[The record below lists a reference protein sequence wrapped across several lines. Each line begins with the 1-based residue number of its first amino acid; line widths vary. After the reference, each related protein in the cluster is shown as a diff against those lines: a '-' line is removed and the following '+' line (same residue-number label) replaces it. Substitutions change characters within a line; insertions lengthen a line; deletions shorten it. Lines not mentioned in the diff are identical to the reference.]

1 KIIYKLNFNIMR
13 QILFFFIAFAFT
25 ATTFAQHGYV
35 KIKHPKANESVV
47 TSKVDRIDPRV
58 EPLDFA
64 PNTSIVNAVSRKNA
78 NGLEEAVVMITQY
91 DLQTNSSLGNRLY
104 AWPDGSVAA
113 TATWG
118 VANAP
123 SFPDRGTGYA
133 FNNGTSW
140 SPMPTARLESV
151 RSGWPSI
158 TALGT
163 EGEALVSHDFPSGV
177 NLYTRAAKGTGSWI
191 AKGQITNPPGRN
203 ISWPRLASSGENN
216 SVLHAV
222 GAWQNSA
229 NTIENEVFYN
239 RSFDGGTTWDGWT
252 FPPEVDLTFYTNSI
266 SADDYV
272 IATNGDNVAILFT
285 SAWFDLFFIKSTDN
299 GDTWEK
305 TVVWEHPYPMF
316 DWNTT
321 LTTDTLWAPDNS
333 ANIAIDND
341 GMVHVVWATT
351 RVTHD
356 APGTTYSY
364 FPVTDGIGYWN
375 EAMGQIPTNPENPHK
390 TLDPEY
396 LDGLNMGMVVG
407 WMPDINGD
415 GQVTFAGDY
424 LSYRSLGVSTH
435 PTIAIDENGSIM
447 IAYSTW
453 DETRVSEGKNLRSVF
468 ASYKDGFFGTW
479 YLVDENLT
487 PGIFHEE
494 GESYSVVA
502 AQRGYNGAFY
512 VMYSEDATIGLA
524 LDDDHGYQDNLIY
537 VSKVTPVVISV
548 NETINPVNSISAA
561 YPNPTADK
569 INFTVNL
576 SQASKN
582 VEVSVHNIAGQLV
595 SNETRSL
602 GTGVNT
608 VSIDAA
614 NLRSGLYFCTISVNG
629 YKETK
634 KVIVQ

>member
-1 KIIYKLNFNIMR
+1 MR

-35 KIKHPKANESVV
+35 KIKHPKANESVTAV
-47 TSKVDRIDPRV
+47 KVDHDDPLV
-58 EPLDFA
+58 ESLDFA
-64 PNTSIVNAVSRKNA
+64 PGTSIVNAVSRKNA
-78 NGLEEAVVMITQY
+78 NGLVEAVVMITQN
-91 DLQTNSSLGNRLY
+91 DLQTNSSLGNRMY
-104 AWPDGSVAA
+104 VWPDGSVAA

-123 SFPDRGTGYA
+123 SFPDRGTGY
-133 FNNGTSW
+133 NYSNGAAW
-140 SPMPTARLESV
+140 NPMPTARVEPF

-158 TALGT
+158 TTLGT
-163 EGEALVSHDFPSGV
+163 AGEALVSHGGAPAGIY
-177 NLYTRAAKGTGSWI
+177 LYTRAAKGTGTWTANGI
-191 AKGQITNPPGRN
+191 IPNPAGGYIT
-203 ISWPRLASSGENN
+203 WPRIVSSGENN
-216 SVLHAV
+216 SVLHTV
-222 GAWQNSA
+222 GNYRITG
-229 NTIENEVFYN
+229 NTAYREPHYN
-239 RSFDGGTTWDGWT
+239 RSFDGGQNWEGWAVA
-252 FPPEVDLTFYTNSI
+252 PEVDLGFYGTLI
-266 SADDYV
+266 GADDYV
-272 IATNGDNVAILFT
+272 MAANGDNVAILYA
-285 SAWFDLFFIKSTDN
+285 SAWYDLFFIKSTDN
-299 GDTWEK
+299 GDSWEK
-305 TVVWEHPYPMF
+305 TVIWEHPYPMF
-316 DWNTT
+316 DWETT

-333 ANIAIDND
+333 ASIAIDHD
-341 GMVHVVWATT
+341 GMVHVVWGTT
-351 RVTHD
+351 RVRHET
-356 APGTTYSY
+356 AGTTYNF

-375 EAMGQIPTNPENPHK
+375 ESMGQIPTNPENPHK
-390 TLDPEY
+390 TLQPEY

-415 GQVTFAGDY
+415 GQVTYAGDY
-424 LSYRSLGVSTH
+424 LAYRSLGVSTQ
-435 PTIAIDENGSIM
+435 PSIVIDENGSIM

-479 YLVDENLT
+479 YLANENLT
-487 PGIFHEE
+487 TGIFHEE
-494 GESYSVVA
+494 GEAYSLSA

-512 VMYSEDATIGLA
+512 VMYSEDGTIGLA
-524 LDDDHGYQDNLIY
+524 GDDDHGYVDNLIY
-537 VSKVTPVVISV
+537 VTKVSPVIISI

-561 YPNPTADK
+561 YPNPAADK

-595 SNETRSL
+595 SSETRSL

>member
-1 KIIYKLNFNIMR
+1 MR
-13 QILFFFIAFAFT
+13 QILFLFIAFAFT
-25 ATTFAQHGYV
+25 ATTFAQNGYV
-35 KIKHPKANESVV
+35 KIKHPKANESVKAV
-47 TSKVDRIDPRV
+47 KVDHNDPMV
-58 EPLDFA
+58 EPLDFT
-64 PNTSIVNAVSRKNA
+64 PSTSIVNAVTRKST

-91 DLQTNSSLGNRLY
+91 DLQTNASLGNRLY
-104 AWPDGSVAA
+104 VWPDGSVAA
-113 TATWG
+113 TASWG

-123 SFPDRGTGYA
+123 SFPDRGSGYNY
-133 FNNGTSW
+133 FNGNTW
-140 SPMPTARLESV
+140 NPMPTTRVESV

-163 EGEALVSHDFPSGV
+163 GGEAMVSHGGTPSGV
-177 NLYTRAAKGTGSWI
+177 NLYTRAIKGSGAWTEN
-191 AKGQITNPPGRN
+191 GQIPNPSGGYQT
-203 ISWPRLASSGENN
+203 WPRVASSGENN
-216 SVLHAV
+216 SVIHTFAIYRIT
-222 GAWQNSA
+222 G
-229 NTIENEVFYN
+229 NTTYREPHYN
-239 RSFDGGTTWDGWT
+239 RSFDGGQTWDGWAVA
-252 FPPEVDLTFYTNSI
+252 PEVDLAFYGTSI
-266 SADDYV
+266 AADDYV
-272 IATNGDNVAILFT
+272 IATNGDNVAILFA
-285 SAWFDLFFIKSTDN
+285 SAWYDLFFIKSTDN

-305 TVVWEHPYPMF
+305 TVIWEHPYPMF
-316 DWNTT
+316 DWETT

-341 GMVHVVWATT
+341 GMVHVVWGTT
-351 RVTHD
+351 RVRHE
-356 APGTTYSY
+356 APGTTYNY

-375 EAMGQIPTNPENPHK
+375 ETMGQIPTNPDNPHK
-390 TLDPEY
+390 TMKPEY

-415 GQVTFAGDY
+415 GQVTYAGDY
-424 LSYRSLGVSTH
+424 LSYRSLGISTQ

-479 YLVDENLT
+479 YLAHENLT
-487 PGIFHEE
+487 TGIFHEE
-494 GESYSVVA
+494 GEAYSVVA
-502 AQRGYNGAFY
+502 AQRGYNGAFH
-512 VMYSEDATIGLA
+512 VMYSEDGTIGLA
-524 LDDDHGYQDNLIY
+524 LDDDHGYVDNLIY
-537 VSKVTPVVISV
+537 VTKVTPVIISV

-561 YPNPTADK
+561 YPNPAADK

-608 VSIDAA
+608 VSIDAS
-614 NLRSGLYFCTISVNG
+614 NLRSGLYFCTIS
-629 YKETK
+629 
-634 KVIVQ
+634 